1 MNFKTL
7 SLSVLT
13 TLATVATPVLAG
25 YQYQGISLMDGSD
38 FTGNEVLAGDMINS
52 LNNLGIPVVDGG
64 KEKLA
69 LCEPGE
75 NSYTMGFYVPS
86 KNFMVICTNT
96 TDTDEQFEVLTH
108 EVVHVIQD
116 ARTGIDDDN
125 LGETDSK
132 THYQL
137 ASNLSD
143 DDVVTITELYDEE
156 DWVVETEA
164 FFYQDKPQV
173 VANELKRWAF

>member
-1 MNFKTL
+1 MNFKTILL
-7 SLSVLT
+7 SALT
-13 TLATVATPVLAG
+13 TVATVATPVLAG
-25 YQYQGISLMDGSD
+25 YQYEGIHLMDGSD
-38 FTGNEVLAGDMINS
+38 FKGNEVLANDMIQS

-64 KEKLA
+64 KEKLD

-75 NSYTMGFYVPS
+75 NSYTMGFYVPA

-96 TDTDEQFEVLTH
+96 TDNDEQFEVLTH

-116 ARTGIDDDN
+116 ARTGINSDT
-125 LGETDSK
+125 LGEARN
-132 THYQL
+132 HYQL
-137 ASNLSD
+137 ANNLSED
-143 DDVVTITELYDEE
+143 HVVTITELYDEE

-173 VANELKRWAF
+173 VANELRRWAF

>member
-1 MNFKTL
+1 MNFKTILL
-7 SLSVLT
+7 SALT
-13 TLATVATPVLAG
+13 TVATVATPVLAG
-25 YQYQGISLMDGSD
+25 YQYEGIHLMDGSD
-38 FTGNEVLAGDMINS
+38 FTGNEILANDMIVS
-52 LNNLGIPVVDGG
+52 LNELGIPVVDGG
-64 KEKLA
+64 KERLA

-75 NSYTMGFYVPS
+75 NSYTMGFYVPA

-116 ARTGIDDDN
+116 ARTGIDSST
-125 LGETDSK
+125 LGETNST

-143 DDVVTITELYDEE
+143 DDVTTITSLYDEE

-173 VANELKRWAF
+173 VANELRRWAF

>member
-13 TLATVATPVLAG
+13 TLATVATPVVAG
-25 YQYQGISLMDGSD
+25 YQYQGVSLMDGSD
-38 FTGNEVLAGDMINS
+38 FKGNEVLAGDMINS
-52 LNNLGIPVVDGG
+52 LNNLGIPVIDGG
-64 KEKLA
+64 KEKLET
-69 LCEPGE
+69 CEPGE
-75 NSYTMGFYVPS
+75 NSYVMGFYVPS
-86 KNFMVICTNT
+86 SNLMVICTNT
-96 TDTDEQFEVLTH
+96 TPTDEQFEVLTH

-116 ARTGIDDDN
+116 ARLGIDNDE
-125 LGETDSK
+125 LGETDNR

-137 ASNLSD
+137 ANNLSED
-143 DDVVTITELYDEE
+143 KVYTITELYPEE

-173 VANELKRWAF
+173 VANELRRWAF

>member
-13 TLATVATPVLAG
+13 TLATVASPVLAG
-25 YQYQGISLMDGSD
+25 YQYQGIHLMDGSD
-38 FTGNEVLAGDMINS
+38 FTGNEVLANDMIQS
-52 LNNLGIPVVDGG
+52 LNEMGIPVVDGG
-64 KEKLA
+64 KEKIGI
-69 LCEPGE
+69 CEPGE
-75 NSYTMGFYVPS
+75 NSYTMGFYVPA

-116 ARTGIDDDN
+116 ARLGIDNDN
-125 LGETDSK
+125 LGETDRK

-137 ASNLSD
+137 ASNLSE
-143 DDVVTITELYDEE
+143 DDVMIITELYDEE

-164 FFYQDKPQV
+164 FFYQDKPEL
-173 VANELKRWAF
+173 VANELRRWAF